1 MSNSKFSKEV
11 NSNETEKS
19 ANVILYYKK
28 TNAVVI
34 TSGETWYIRLWYLIS
49 NPFRYLFTGLIK
61 Y

>member
-49 NPFRYLFTGLIK
+49 NPFRYLFTGRVRH
-61 Y
+61 